1 MASKSSIAREF
12 WRKIFNENSIDLRN
26 ADARKSVVRDFLND
40 PMNKKDGW
48 NPKTDLRF
56 FRLAFDKVS
65 REFGKSTAEFG
76 VKPEPKRVKTQA
88 GKMNFSFKTDEKPL
102 HQMKK
107 QDAGEKEKEEKDKKE
122 LPKEFQSKE
131 LLKQQQAIASTYTA
145 NAVGTIFETVFNIV
159 HSRFPACSKLSP
171 AEKMSLGEAWYPIF
185 NEYLSGENSKWIL
198 PAVITAPIVLVRVSE
213 YQRVKQEEKIAQE
226 YQMDFHDPSQQKKDA
241 SKDKK
246 KKDDKPKWSDRL

>member
-12 WRKIFNENSIDLRN
+12 WRKVFNENSIDLRN
-26 ADARKSVVRDFLND
+26 ADARKSVVNDFLND

-48 NPKTDLRF
+48 DSSRDKRF

-65 REFGKSTAEFG
+65 REFGKTTAQYG
-76 VKPEPKRVKTQA
+76 VKPEPKRTKKQSGT
-88 GKMNFSFKTDEKPL
+88 MNFNFTSDEKNITNL
-102 HQMKK
+102 KK
-107 QDAGEKEKEEKDKKE
+107 SEEEKKEDKEKKKE

-145 NAVGTIFETVFNIV
+145 NAVGTIFETVFNII
-159 HSRFPACSKLSP
+159 HSRVPACSKLSP
-171 AEKMSLGEAWYPIF
+171 AEKMSLGEAWFPIF

-213 YQRVKQEEKIAQE
+213 YQRQKQEEQLTE
-226 YQMDFHDPSQQKKDA
+226 QYQMDFHDPSQQKKD
-241 SKDKK
+241 K
-246 KKDDKPKWSDRL
+246 KKDEKKKEDKKSKWSDRL